1 MVEIP
6 ETPAASA
13 ASRLSDTLAVDVAPR
28 RSVWRRSPLTMV
40 GVALITI
47 LALIAVLAPLIAPF
61 DPLKQVLSAR
71 LDPPSAEHWLG
82 TDQLGRDVLSRMIYG
97 ARISLLIGLVVV
109 GLAASV
115 GTLVGVVAGYAG
127 GWLDETLMRVTDVF
141 FAFPA
146 LILAMAISGALG
158 PSLTNAMIAIAV
170 VSWPV
175 YARLVR
181 AQVLSL
187 RTREFVEAS
196 RGLGASAGLIMWGHI
211 LPNTLAPLLV
221 QTSFDMGGAILAA
234 AGLSFIGFGTQP
246 PTAEWGVMISEGR
259 NYIATHAWLSL
270 FPGLA
275 ILLTVAAFNLIGDG
289 LRDALDPRL
298 RGTE

>member
-1 MVEIP
+1 
-6 ETPAASA
+6 
-13 ASRLSDTLAVDVAPR
+13 
-28 RSVWRRSPLTMV
+28 
-40 GVALITI
+40 
-47 LALIAVLAPLIAPF
+47 
-61 DPLKQVLSAR
+61 
-71 LDPPSAEHWLG
+71 
-82 TDQLGRDVLSRMIYG
+82 MIYG
-97 ARISLLIGLVVV
+97 ARISLVIGIVVV
-109 GLAASV
+109 GLAAGLGTFV
-115 GTLVGVVAGYAG
+115 GLVAGYTG
-127 GWLDETLMRVTDVF
+127 GWLDEALMRLTDVF

-187 RTREFVEAS
+187 REREYVEAA
-196 RGLGASAGLIMWGHI
+196 RGLGASAERIVWQHI

-221 QTSFDMGGAILAA
+221 QASFDMGGAILSA
-234 AGLSFIGFGTQP
+234 AGLSFIGFGAQP
-246 PTAEWGVMISEGR
+246 PTAEWGVMISDGR
-259 NYIATHAWLSL
+259 NYIVTQPWLSL

-298 RGTE
+298 RGTG

>member
-1 MVEIP
+1 MVEI
-6 ETPAASA
+6 TAAPA
-13 ASRLSDTLAVDVAPR
+13 RTR
-28 RSVWRRSPLTMV
+28 RRPAWRRSPLTV
-40 GVALITI
+40 AGLVLVAL
-47 LALIAVLAPLIAPF
+47 LALIAASAPLIAPAN
-61 DPLKQVLSAR
+61 PLKQELSQR
-71 LDPPSAEHWLG
+71 LKPPSAQHWLG

-109 GLAASV
+109 FLAA
-115 GTLVGVVAGYAG
+115 GVGVFVGLLAGFTG
-127 GWLDETLMRVTDVF
+127 GWLDESLMRLTDVF

-158 PSLTNAMIAIAV
+158 PSLTNAMIAIAI

-187 RTREFVEAS
+187 RELEYVEAS
-196 RGLGASAGLIMWGHI
+196 RSLGASSGRIMWQHI
-211 LPNTLAPLLV
+211 LPNTLSPLLV
-221 QTSFDMGGAILAA
+221 QASFDMGAAILAA

-246 PTAEWGVMISEGR
+246 PTPEWGIMVSDGR
-259 NYIATHAWLSL
+259 NYIATHPWLSL
-270 FPGLA
+270 YPGLA

-298 RGTE
+298 RGIE

>member
-1 MVEIP
+1 V
-6 ETPAASA
+6 
-13 ASRLSDTLAVDVAPR
+13 
-28 RSVWRRSPLTMV
+28 V
-40 GVALITI
+40 GLALIAI
-47 LALIAVLAPLIAPF
+47 LALIALSAPLIAPA
-61 DPLKQVLSAR
+61 DPLKQVLSTR
-71 LDPPSAEHWLG
+71 LNPPSAEHWLG
-82 TDQLGRDVLSRMIYG
+82 TDQLGRDLLSRMIYG
-97 ARISLLIGLVVV
+97 ARISLLIGGVVV
-109 GLAASV
+109 GLAASLGTFV
-115 GTLVGVVAGYAG
+115 GLVAGYTG
-127 GWLDETLMRVTDVF
+127 GLLDEGLMRLTDVF

-187 RTREFVEAS
+187 RAREFVEAS
-196 RGLGASAGLIMWGHI
+196 RGLGASAGRIMWGHI

-221 QTSFDMGGAILAA
+221 QASFDMGGAILSA

-259 NYIATHAWLSL
+259 NFIVTHPWLSL
-270 FPGLA
+270 FPGIA

-289 LRDALDPRL
+289 LRDALDPAL

>member
-1 MVEIP
+1 MWLISGSTRGSTMAEIP
-6 ETPAASA
+6 ARPA
-13 ASRLSDTLAVDVAPR
+13 RLR
-28 RSVWRRSPLTMV
+28 RRARWRSPLT
-40 GVALITI
+40 VAGLVLIVL
-47 LALIAVLAPLIAPF
+47 LALIAVSAPLIAPAN
-61 DPLKQVLSAR
+61 PLKQVLSTR
-71 LDPPSAEHWLG
+71 LKPPSAAHWLG

-97 ARISLLIGLVVV
+97 ARISLLIGIVVV

-115 GTLVGVVAGYAG
+115 GTFVGLVAGYAG
-127 GWLDETLMRVTDVF
+127 GWLDEGLMRLTDVF

-158 PSLTNAMIAIAV
+158 SSLTNAMIAIAV
-170 VSWPV
+170 VSWPE

-187 RTREFVEAS
+187 REREYVEAARS
-196 RGLGASAGLIMWGHI
+196 LGASAERIVWGHI

-221 QTSFDMGGAILAA
+221 QASFDMGGAILSA

-246 PTAEWGVMISEGR
+246 P
-259 NYIATHAWLSL
+259 LSL

-275 ILLTVAAFNLIGDG
+275 ILFTVAAFNLIGDG

>member
-1 MVEIP
+1 MAETLV
-6 ETPAASA
+6 TPA
-13 ASRLSDTLAVDVAPR
+13 RLR
-28 RSVWRRSPLTMV
+28 RPAWRRSPLT
-40 GVALITI
+40 VAG
-47 LALIAVLAPLIAPF
+47 LALIALFALIAVSAPLIAPAN
-61 DPLKQVLSAR
+61 PLKQVLSTR
-71 LDPPSAEHWLG
+71 LKPPSAAHWLG

-97 ARISLLIGLVVV
+97 ARISLLIGIVVV
-109 GLAASV
+109 GLAASTGTFV
-115 GTLVGVVAGYAG
+115 GLVAGYAG
-127 GWLDETLMRVTDVF
+127 GWLDEVLMRLTDIF

-187 RTREFVEAS
+187 REREYVEAARS
-196 RGLGASAGLIMWGHI
+196 LGASAERIVWKHI

-221 QTSFDMGGAILAA
+221 QASFDMGGAILSA

-259 NYIATHAWLSL
+259 NYIATHSWLSL

-298 RGTE
+298 SGTG